1 MSLQSMFAGAVAGIC
16 VLGLAGCGGPVE
28 VQGKVT
34 MNGQPLSGATVVF
47 VPEGG
52 GPEAGAQTDE
62 EGSFRL
68 NGTRGDGTLAGE
80 YRVIVSKKE
89 WPPGVKP
96 PDPKEM
102 SFASV
107 LRMRETVPQ
116 KYTVQDK
123 TPLHV
128 AVPRGGA
135 KDIVIALEK

>member
-1 MSLQSMFAGAVAGIC
+1 MSLQRIFASGVASFWI
-16 VLGLAGCGGPVE
+16 LALAGCGGPVE

-34 MNGQPLSGATVVF
+34 MNGKPLPGATVVF
-47 VPEGG
+47 IPEGG

-62 EGSFRL
+62 EGNFSL
-68 NGTRGDGTLAGE
+68 NGTKADGTPPGE

-102 SFASV
+102 TFASV

-123 TPLHV
+123 TPLRV
-128 AVPRGGA
+128 TVPRGGTR
-135 KDIVIALEK
+135 DVLVALEK